1 MIKHVVLWR
10 LKTNS
15 DQNYEIVRAA
25 LQAQAG
31 RIPGMLRIEIGR
43 NFTSHRRTVDI
54 SLLCE
59 FDTRESLAAYHKH
72 PLHKETRMIVDPLVA
87 DHWIVDYKI

>member
-10 LKTNS
+10 LKTNN
-15 DQNYEIVRAA
+15 DQAFETVRAA

-54 SLLCE
+54 CLVCDFES
-59 FDTRESLAAYHKH
+59 REALTAYHKH
-72 PLHKETRMIVDPLVA
+72 PLHAETRMIVDPLVT
-87 DHWIVDYKI
+87 DHWIVDYEI